1 MMPGSYRISAY
12 AEGHLK
18 TSKVTNIRSELDA
31 TVELILQPTTIQVSE
46 ERIDLGGKIYFETGN
61 ATIKPESFDLLNE
74 VVTVMSEYPEIRS
87 LRIEG
92 HTDAR
97 GVASDNQLLSE
108 QRAEAVAQFLTERG
122 IHPERVSSVGY
133 GESQPIDR
141 RQSSSAYE
149 RNRRVDFFVE
159 EWRPTASEAEP
170 AAEDSPA
177 P

>member
-1 MMPGSYRISAY
+1 
-12 AEGHLK
+12 
-18 TSKVTNIRSELDA
+18 
-31 TVELILQPTTIQVSE
+31 
-46 ERIDLGGKIYFETGN
+46 
-61 ATIKPESFDLLNE
+61 
-74 VVTVMSEYPEIRS
+74 MSEYPEIRS